1 MGQVQGLSWK
11 SQSEKIAQ
19 SDKCERIYNM
29 YSIYIYVLNTCVYM
43 YIYIFMYTYIYIC
56 IHS

>member
-29 YSIYIYVLNTCVYM
+29 YSIYIYICIKHMCVYV
-43 YIYIFMYTYIYIC
+43 YIYIFMYTYIYI
-56 IHS
+56 HT